1 MGKYMRRKNK
11 TSGEVSLMEV
21 PSLNGVLTRAK
32 TLALQNA
39 AVSSPGAGS
48 GSYIQLRS
56 RRLVKPNLVKK
67 QKERGG
73 DLLNPRNLRVVD
85 SVKLEVDSSH
95 VKVELVNSVE
105 KLGEKE
111 EICREIGEEEGSIG
125 ENMVEIEGRE
135 RKLGFFLIFFY
146 AVKFYDQRQVVFTD
160 SSF

>member
-11 TSGEVSLMEV
+11 TSGKVSLMEV

-39 AVSSPGAGS
+39 AVSSVGA

-67 QKERGG
+67 QKVTCV
-73 DLLNPRNLRVVD
+73 DSVNPRKLGVVD
-85 SVKLEVDSSH
+85 SVKLEVDSSN
-95 VKVELVNSVE
+95 VKD
-105 KLGEKE
+105 
-111 EICREIGEEEGSIG
+111 ICREFGDEEGSIG

-135 RKLGFFLIFFY
+135 RKLGFFF
-146 AVKFYDQRQVVFTD
+146 
-160 SSF
+160 